1 MGLPIWRLDII
12 LNEYGSNGNKRVK
25 DCCIGRQGKMCRQ
38 LYRIVVTSIDSIVGY
53 DHITI
58 LMLKAEETYLSA
70 THYSD
75 GLKGSCVYQVHRSK
89 EYLSAYWS

>member
-1 MGLPIWRLDII
+1 MNIDPMTRKEYKII
-12 LNEYGSNGNKRVK
+12 ASADRE
-25 DCCIGRQGKMCRQ
+25 MCQQ
-38 LYRIVVTSIDSIVGY
+38 LYRIVDTSINSIVGY

>member
-12 LNEYGSNGNKRVK
+12 LNEYGSNGKKRVK

-38 LYRIVVTSIDSIVGY
+38 LYRIVDTSIDSIVGY

-58 LMLKAEETYLSA
+58 LMLKAEETCLSA
-70 THYSD
+70 IHYSD
-75 GLKGSCVYQVHRSK
+75 GLKGSCVYPVHRSK
-89 EYLSAYWS
+89 EYLSLI

>member
-1 MGLPIWRLDII
+1 MNIDPMARKELHRQTGIQERCANSYMIVGTSIGSMVEHNYIII
-12 LNEYGSNGNKRVK
+12 L
-25 DCCIGRQGKMCRQ
+25 I
-38 LYRIVVTSIDSIVGY
+38 
-53 DHITI
+53 
-58 LMLKAEETYLSA
+58 LKAKETCLSA